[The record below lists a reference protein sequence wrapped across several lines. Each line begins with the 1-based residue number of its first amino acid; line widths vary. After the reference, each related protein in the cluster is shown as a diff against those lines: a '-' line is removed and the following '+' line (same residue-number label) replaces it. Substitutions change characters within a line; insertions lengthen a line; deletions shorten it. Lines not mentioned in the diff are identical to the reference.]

1 MSGRPSLRPAHSPS
15 PFHKPAVS
23 GRRNESQSEGK
34 TRASWWLSLACG
46 DGSTW
51 HHDVRIAVVGV
62 RMNLNLKEKRV
73 TVDRSMTRVQVR
85 VKESAQKQPKHGNVS
100 KHGPT
105 S

>member
-15 PFHKPAVS
+15 PFHKPAVR
-23 GRRNESQSEGK
+23 GRRSESQSEGK

-73 TVDRSMTRVQVR
+73 LASGWA
-85 VKESAQKQPKHGNVS
+85 SARCQAATERPN
-100 KHGPT
+100 P
-105 S
+105 